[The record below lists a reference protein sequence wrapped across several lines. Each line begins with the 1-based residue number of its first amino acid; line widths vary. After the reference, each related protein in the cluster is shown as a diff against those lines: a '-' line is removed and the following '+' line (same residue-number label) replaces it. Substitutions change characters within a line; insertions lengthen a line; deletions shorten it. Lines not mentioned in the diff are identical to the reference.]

1 MKSRSTQLARHLRK
15 EMTSAERILWSYLRA
30 KQLNGLKFR
39 RQQPIGDYIVDF
51 VCFEKRLIIEVDGG
65 QHAENGDADLRR
77 TQWLNERG
85 YRVIRFWNN
94 EVLNHCSGVLYKIM
108 EYCS

>member
-1 MKSRSTQLARHLRK
+1 MNNTQKAKSLRK
-15 EMTSAERILWSYLRA
+15 NQTEAESKLWHYLRN
-30 KQLNGLKFR
+30 KQLHGFKFR
-39 RQQPIGDYIVDF
+39 RQQPLGNYIVDF
-51 VCFEKRLIIEVDGG
+51 VCFEKKLIIEVDGG

-94 EVLNHCSGVLYKIM
+94 EVLNHCSGVLDKIM
-108 EYCS
+108 GYCS